1 MTCLYLSSLY
11 LSSQPPLPETQGTAT
26 GWRQDTTAGWRQDK
40 TPRPTSSPD
49 YLHARARRPLGKAVA
64 VSLVIPQRLSLVI
77 PPSRL
82 LAQRLAGHRH
92 PAHDLPPPAHWP
104 AAGAYGGAHGQ
115 AVQQA
120 VHLPHAHMLHL
131 PHARAKMNKKG
142 VHPLK
147 RHQMASSL
155 NAQQLA
161 DAASGAMG
169 WGDGRHKHDE
179 HGLLSH
185 VHGLLG
191 INPLSNH
198 KNDAHQMKDAYQMND
213 AHQIPTAMAAGA
225 FKRNREAGK
234 REGGGD
240 SRLDASRDIAS
251 DGARDTRS
259 HLISS
264 HLTFL
269 RLTSATTAGVMP
281 HDAPVPA
288 SGGVGVTGAGAMQD
302 MEERDS
308 LGIFRRDSLGIF
320 GLQLHGLGLNKGQDQ
335 ISQHQNGER
344 VCGIGGAREGQRET
358 GKMGMHIKPSLPT
371 HIKHAKD
378 IKANNAFKGSHLR
391 MGHMGVRAARF
402 DDPKTLTHDQV

>member
-1 MTCLYLSSLY
+1 
-11 LSSQPPLPETQGTAT
+11 
-26 GWRQDTTAGWRQDK
+26 
-40 TPRPTSSPD
+40 
-49 YLHARARRPLGKAVA
+49 VA
-64 VSLVIPQRLSLVI
+64 ECLVIPQRLSLVI

-82 LAQRLAGHRH
+82 LGQRLAAHRH
-92 PAHDLPPPAHWP
+92 PAHDLPPPAYWP
-104 AAGAYGGAHGQ
+104 AAGAFGGARGQ

-142 VHPLK
+142 VDPLK
-147 RHQMASSL
+147 RHQMALSL

-161 DAASGAMG
+161 DAASGSMG

-191 INPLSNH
+191 IKPLSNH
-198 KNDAHQMKDAYQMND
+198 KNDVIHQMND

-240 SRLDASRDIAS
+240 SRVDASRDIAS
-251 DGARDTRS
+251 DGARDTRC
-259 HLISS
+259 

-269 RLTSATTAGVMP
+269 RLTSATTPGVLLP
-281 HDAPVPA
+281 HHAPVPA
-288 SGGVGVTGAGAMQD
+288 SGGVGVTGAGPMQD
-302 MEERDS
+302 SEGLDS
-308 LGIFRRDSLGIF
+308 LSIF

-358 GKMGMHIKPSLPT
+358 GKMAMRLDVHAMRLDVHIKPSLPT
-371 HIKHAKD
+371 HIKPAKD

-402 DDPKTLTHDQV
+402 DDPKTLSHDQV